1 MRGHERVFTRVW
13 SRDTNFYCDPSVRND
28 VHGTRAATWTDNRP
42 SRRDLCLRR
51 LSAGEN
57 RPIFVKKWRDSSIPD
72 CRRVHGFRARFQVL
86 LGPTFERDWE
96 VLHVP

>member
-1 MRGHERVFTRVW
+1 M
-13 SRDTNFYCDPSVRND
+13 
-28 VHGTRAATWTDNRP
+28 HGTRAATWTDNRP

-51 LSAGEN
+51 PAGEN
-57 RPIFVKKWRDSSIPD
+57 RPIFVKKWRDSSIY
-72 CRRVHGFRARFQVL
+72 RALRLSSRSRGFRARFQVL